1 MKINNKEIKAII
13 FDLDGTLLDS
23 TGMWKEIDKK
33 FFAKRNMEVPPQY
46 AEEIVHIGLKDSAI
60 LTKEKYGIKESVE
73 EILKEWNDASMNMYL
88 YEIPLKPFVV
98 ELLEK
103 CKKENIKMA
112 VATANSKEL
121 YEPCLKRLN
130 IYHYFDFLGDVN
142 MVNEGKSSVKLYN
155 YVASK
160 LNESPENIAVFE
172 DISIGLKTAYENG
185 YISVAVFDVN
195 AKKDDERK
203 RQYSYLYVNSF
214 DELL

>member
-1 MKINNKEIKAII
+1 
-13 FDLDGTLLDS
+13 
-23 TGMWKEIDKK
+23 
-33 FFAKRNMEVPPQY
+33 
-46 AEEIVHIGLKDSAI
+46 
-60 LTKEKYGIKESVE
+60 
-73 EILKEWNDASMNMYL
+73 
-88 YEIPLKPFVV
+88 
-98 ELLEK
+98 
-103 CKKENIKMA
+103 
-112 VATANSKEL
+112 
-121 YEPCLKRLN
+121 
-130 IYHYFDFLGDVN
+130 

-185 YISVAVFDVN
+185 YISVAVFDAN